1 MTARSQ
7 ARADDAHYADDGG
20 AAHELGL
27 GDRVRCSCGEGVIE
41 FVAYSHSM
49 QARVYTVAIDTRIKL
64 RVLGRDLTLV
74 RKAA

>member
-7 ARADDAHYADDGG
+7 ARAADAHYAANGG
-20 AAHELGL
+20 AAHDLAI
-27 GDRVRCSCGEGVIE
+27 GDRVRCASGEGVIE
-41 FVAYSHSM
+41 FCVYSHAM
-49 QARVYTVAIDTRIKL
+49 QSRIYTVAIDTRIKL